1 MTTIIIFLKQI
12 TLYSILYCICSLNT
26 CHIYVKKR
34 HRYKLFDILFLQSLQ
49 DVTPFCPFDMRLIP
63 VYHIKSHDSM
73 TQTLLSKNIN
83 IFAEF

>member
-1 MTTIIIFLKQI
+1 
-12 TLYSILYCICSLNT
+12 
-26 CHIYVKKR
+26 
-34 HRYKLFDILFLQSLQ
+34 LQSLQ

-83 IFAEF
+83 IFAEFWQCWFVCCSSGSCDIVSMETGSKGRHWGSLSWRSRWLAV